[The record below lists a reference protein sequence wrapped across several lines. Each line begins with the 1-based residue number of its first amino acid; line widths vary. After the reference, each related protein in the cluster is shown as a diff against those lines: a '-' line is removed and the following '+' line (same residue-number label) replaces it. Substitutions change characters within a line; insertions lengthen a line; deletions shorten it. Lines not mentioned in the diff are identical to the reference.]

1 MQDSPLPVEEPLE
14 LPQASKE
21 MLLSRMPHKKVRDSD
36 WPVIRSLAEKGVTYK
51 ELATR
56 YNVTTQYIRERS
68 SKEKW
73 LTKQRLAMTKNQTI
87 VADDAAIA
95 VLDLWDSRQRD
106 ARESTYQGAKKA
118 LERFFAM
125 SPVPQNFSEAAVAEK
140 LLSKSIDPSGAAF
153 HGGGTT
159 VNILASSSFSP
170 KPVID
175 I

>member
-1 MQDSPLPVEEPLE
+1 MQDSPLPSESPQDA
-14 LPQASKE
+14 PQAPKE
-21 MLLSRMPHKKVRDSD
+21 VLLSRMPHKKVRDSD

-73 LTKQRLAMTKNQTI
+73 LTKQRLAMTKNETI

-125 SPVPQNFSEAAVAEK
+125 SPVPQSFAEAATANK
-140 LLSKSIDPSGAAF
+140 LLKDAIDPSGSNN
-153 HGGGTT
+153 GNSQVQ
-159 VNILASSSFSP
+159 VNILATQGFSP
-170 KPVID
+170 KPID